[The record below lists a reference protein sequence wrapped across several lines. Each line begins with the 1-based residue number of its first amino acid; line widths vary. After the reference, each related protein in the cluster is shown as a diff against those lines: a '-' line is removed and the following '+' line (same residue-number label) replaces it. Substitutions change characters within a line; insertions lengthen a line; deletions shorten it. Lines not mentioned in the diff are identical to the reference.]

1 LEEDFDFSV
10 KLFTIKHFLKR
21 MIFSSS
27 SKTLSPRYLKRR
39 KNLRA
44 KNPKIKI
51 KIIKVISRTDILFLS
66 E

>member
-1 LEEDFDFSV
+1 
-10 KLFTIKHFLKR
+10 

-51 KIIKVISRTDILFLS
+51 KTIKVISRTDILFLS